1 MCFIVYTALTLH
13 LLSVVNDIPL
23 TKPSLKKCIEENKC
37 QPFRPETN
45 THVSFAQYFGSFI
58 ELSL

>member
-13 LLSVVNDIPL
+13 LFSVVNDIPL

-45 THVSFAQYFGSFI
+45 THVSFAQ
-58 ELSL
+58 